1 MPGSAEWFGS
11 PIDLD
16 DGTEQGVS
24 LLRNGALNVY
34 AFLPCPLRVRFRA
47 DLAGFVHRNRARL
60 RREIH
65 CPNIVEGKTDAP
77 TASLRQAET
86 VEQLPD
92 IIVTNNLG
100 AVLGGDFRRRFIESG
115 LLIGVADPGQRAA
128 LPGEFANA
136 ARDYNLGFLAFGGW
150 SVVADLSFD
159 GTLPS
164 PRSWTDLASPAFRK
178 LLAAPGH
185 DGEFCAP
192 NVLRLLRERLGAA
205 GLRAFADNVRSVRH
219 FSQIV
224 KMIDS
229 GQEERAPFNLLPHA
243 ISAQIPTR
251 KRVRRLVFLD
261 GPVLMPVLLFVR
273 ADRISE
279 VRPILDYFQGPDFAK
294 VLAIGDFLQPAAFDF
309 KSGYSFPD
317 WREIMTTDY
326 PTEVE
331 ALTAEFFANFRG
343 LALAAK

>member
-1 MPGSAEWFGS
+1 MLNSTEWFGS

-16 DGTEQGVS
+16 CGTAKDVS

-47 DLAGFVHRNRARL
+47 GFAGFLHQNRAGL
-60 RREIH
+60 QREIH
-65 CPNIVEGKTDAP
+65 CPNIVEGKADAL

-100 AVLGGDFRRRFIESG
+100 AVLGEIFRRRFIESG
-115 LLIGVADPGQRAA
+115 LLTGLADPSQRAA
-128 LPGEFANA
+128 LPGELANA

-150 SVVADLSFD
+150 SVIADLSFD
-159 GTLPS
+159 GNLPS
-164 PRSWTDLASPAFRK
+164 PRSWTDLASPAFRN

-205 GLRAFADNVRSVRH
+205 GLRAFAGNVRSVRH

-229 GQEERAPFNLLPHA
+229 GREERAPFNLLPHA

-251 KRVRRLVFLD
+251 KRARRLAFVD

-273 ADRISE
+273 TDRISE
-279 VRPILDYFQGPDFAK
+279 VRPVLDYFHGPDFAS
-294 VLAIGDFLQPAAFDF
+294 VLAVGDFLRPAAFDF
-309 KSGYSFPD
+309 TTGYSFPN
-317 WREIMTTDY
+317 WREMMTTDY
-326 PTEVE
+326 SAEVE
-331 ALTAEFFANFRG
+331 ALTAEFFAHFRG
-343 LALAAK
+343 LPLAAE